1 MSKITITN
9 AAEMIERTVKHV
21 GGGAHVIVP
30 KAWSDSRVAVVRLE
44 DEKTKIIKT
53 ACGVSDT
60 LKAIK

>member
-1 MSKITITN
+1 
-9 AAEMIERTVKHV
+9 MIERTVKHV